1 MYPEEDAVINE
12 VMLEIKEESPKA
24 FDLIKLDIENS
35 KKNHEYYWSINRSVT
50 WVANEGM
57 LSGKL
62 NSSLERFN
70 KAIESVFNQELFG
83 IWKGTAD
90 GTNENITLQINP
102 DKTMRLVREW
112 DDSDG
117 EHEYQEY
124 KSDPDSY
131 NECNGLIVCDLWNAQ
146 RVTNIRVALYPNI
159 THAKTMDGNMFMFQQ
174 EIKTFCMRV
183 DFEYSK
189 LANI

>member
-24 FDLIKLDIENS
+24 FDLINLDIENS
-35 KKNHEYYWSINRSVT
+35 KKNREYYWSINRSVK
-50 WVANEGM
+50 WVAKEGM

-62 NSSLERFN
+62 NSSLDRFN
-70 KAIESVFNQELFG
+70 KAIESVFNKELIG

-90 GTNENITLQINP
+90 STNESITLQIHP

-112 DDSDG
+112 DDSDR

-124 KSDPDSY
+124 KSDPGSY
-131 NECNGLIVCDLWNAQ
+131 NECNGLIVCDLWNEQ
-146 RVTNIRVALYPNI
+146 RVTKIKVALNPNI
-159 THAKTMDGNMFMFQQ
+159 TRSKTMDGSMFMFQN
-174 EIKTFCMRV
+174 EIKNFCMRV
-183 DFEYSK
+183 EFEYLK
-189 LANI
+189 ETNN